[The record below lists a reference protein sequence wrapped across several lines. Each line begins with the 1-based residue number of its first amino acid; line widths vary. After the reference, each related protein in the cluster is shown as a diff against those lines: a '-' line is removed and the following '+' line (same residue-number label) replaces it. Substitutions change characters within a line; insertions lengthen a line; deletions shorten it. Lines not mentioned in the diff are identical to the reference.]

1 MDDKGFISIEYLF
14 SLFIVLIITCGVL
27 FYASA
32 SISSSLNIGDSVAHR
47 IVLDNVANEISQVNS
62 NGVGYSN
69 GARLG
74 LPGGPGGGVAG
85 RVAAPEVGVDDDVV
99 GVRRGGAYPVDGRL
113 GHEVGEQPEVGLHG
127 GARLDGVDDLPGGGG
142 ARRSGAPDRFRR
154 PEQR

>member
-62 NGVGYSN
+62 NGVGYSKTVKLTRDMGYFEIRVERN
-69 GARLG
+69 KLIIEYGDKKGETLLPSVNIDSKYRLISG
-74 LPGGPGGGVAG
+74 RSYIVTKTSEGVEI
-85 RVAAPEVGVDDDVV
+85 R
-99 GVRRGGAYPVDGRL
+99 
-113 GHEVGEQPEVGLHG
+113 
-127 GARLDGVDDLPGGGG
+127 
-142 ARRSGAPDRFRR
+142 
-154 PEQR
+154 